1 MVTGSARSPITM
13 ASFGGA
19 ATAPEAKTTARIT
32 RDSVATRR
40 IVMGGLLWPVI
51 LPQASVWRN
60 PAGMYGWCACA
71 VPSPPEGERVAV
83 RADTLASSGE
93 ARAEMMRGSEVIG
106 NGLGTAHRVVL
117 VIALLALLTTPTAAQ
132 PQAELRV
139 AIPWTPENL
148 DPTMNLSSFRAMV
161 GVSIFDS
168 LVGRDAENRIVPQL
182 AESWRFVDDVTLQL
196 KLRKGVVFHDG
207 EPFNAEAV
215 RFTFQ
220 RVLDLEQKSP
230 NRATVAEIARVDVVD
245 DYTVNLITRQP
256 YAPLV
261 NRLIDFATV
270 PPKYV
275 AEKGNQ
281 GIALKPVGTG
291 PYRFVELIKDDR
303 MVVEAFDRHWRGAPK
318 IKRIIYKPIPE
329 PFTRAAALRNNEVDL
344 VTTMPPSLAREL
356 EKAPGIR
363 VQRVPSTWI
372 IYLGLN
378 ALKKPLSDVRVRQA
392 LNYATDVDAIVKN
405 VLEGNGRRLEGPL
418 TPQMFGYDGS
428 VKGYSPD
435 PARARRLL
443 AEAGYPDGLEIVLD
457 SPAGRYQGDKEIA
470 EALGG
475 QWQRAGFKPKVQVAE
490 WGAYFKRYLGKQF
503 QDAYMLGLGGA
514 MQDADELY
522 NLVSSKGRG
531 LYYKNERVDA
541 LFDLGRS
548 TMDAAKRRQVY
559 RDLQRAMIEDA
570 TWVFLL
576 QQVDIYASRDRLAWT
591 PRPDQWMPLQD
602 ATLK

>member
-1 MVTGSARSPITM
+1 M
-13 ASFGGA
+13 
-19 ATAPEAKTTARIT
+19 
-32 RDSVATRR
+32 RR
-40 IVMGGLLWPVI
+40 GVPGVVM
-51 LPQASVWRN
+51 
-60 PAGMYGWCACA
+60 
-71 VPSPPEGERVAV
+71 
-83 RADTLASSGE
+83 LA
-93 ARAEMMRGSEVIG
+93 
-106 NGLGTAHRVVL
+106 
-117 VIALLALLTTPTAAQ
+117 ALLMLVPGPIGAQ
-132 PQAELRV
+132 SQGELRV

-161 GVSIFDS
+161 GVSMFDS
-168 LVGRDAENRIVPQL
+168 LVGRDTENRIVPQL
-182 AESWRFVDDVTLQL
+182 AESWRLVDDVTWQL

-220 RVLDLEQKSP
+220 RVLDPEQKSP
-230 NRATVAEIARVDVVD
+230 NRANVAEIARVEIVD
-245 DYTVNLITRQP
+245 DYTVNLVTRQP
-256 YAPLV
+256 YAPLI
-261 NRLIDFATV
+261 NRLLDFAIV

-281 GIALKPVGTG
+281 GMALRPVGTG

-318 IKRIIYKPIPE
+318 IRRIVYKPIPE

-356 EKAPGIR
+356 ERAPGIR
-363 VQRVPSTWI
+363 VQRVPSSWI

-378 ALKKPLSDVRVRQA
+378 ALKKPLSDVKVRQA
-392 LNYATDVDAIVKN
+392 LNYATDVDAIIKN

-418 TPQMFGYDGS
+418 TPQMFGYDAS
-428 VKGYSPD
+428 VKGYAPD
-435 PARARRLL
+435 PARSRKLL
-443 AEAGYPDGLEIVLD
+443 AEAGYPDGLEITLE

-490 WGAYFKRYLGKQF
+490 WGAYFKRYLAKQF
-503 QDAYMLGLGGA
+503 QDAYVLGLGGP

-548 TMDAAKRRQVY
+548 TMDPAKRRQVY
-559 RDLQRAMIEDA
+559 RDLQRAMVEDA

-576 QQVDIYASRDRLAWT
+576 QQVDIYASRDRLTWT

>member
-1 MVTGSARSPITM
+1 MRRG
-13 ASFGGA
+13 
-19 ATAPEAKTTARIT
+19 
-32 RDSVATRR
+32 VAGV
-40 IVMGGLLWPVI
+40 VM
-51 LPQASVWRN
+51 
-60 PAGMYGWCACA
+60 
-71 VPSPPEGERVAV
+71 
-83 RADTLASSGE
+83 LA
-93 ARAEMMRGSEVIG
+93 
-106 NGLGTAHRVVL
+106 
-117 VIALLALLTTPTAAQ
+117 ALLMLVPGPIGAQ
-132 PQAELRV
+132 SQGELRV

-161 GVSIFDS
+161 GVSMFDS
-168 LVGRDAENRIVPQL
+168 LVGRDTENRIVPQL
-182 AESWRFVDDVTLQL
+182 AESWRLVDDVTWQL

-220 RVLDLEQKSP
+220 RVLDPEQKSP
-230 NRATVAEIARVDVVD
+230 NRANVAEIARVEIVD
-245 DYTVNLITRQP
+245 DYTVNLVTRQP
-256 YAPLV
+256 YAPLI
-261 NRLIDFATV
+261 NRLLDFAIV

-281 GIALKPVGTG
+281 GMALRPVGTG

-318 IKRIIYKPIPE
+318 IRRIVYKPIPE

-356 EKAPGIR
+356 ERAPGIR
-363 VQRVPSTWI
+363 VQRVPSSWI

-378 ALKKPLSDVRVRQA
+378 ALKKPLSDVKVRQA
-392 LNYATDVDAIVKN
+392 LNYATDVDAIIKN

-418 TPQMFGYDGS
+418 TPQMFGYDAS
-428 VKGYSPD
+428 VKGYPPD
-435 PARARRLL
+435 PGRSRRLL
-443 AEAGYPDGLEIVLD
+443 AEAGYPDGLEITLE

-490 WGAYFKRYLGKQF
+490 WGAYFKRYLAKQF
-503 QDAYMLGLGGA
+503 QDAYVLGLGGP

-548 TMDAAKRRQVY
+548 TMDPAKRRQVY
-559 RDLQRAMIEDA
+559 RDLQRAMVEDA

-576 QQVDIYASRDRLAWT
+576 QQVDIYASRDRLTWT

>member
-1 MVTGSARSPITM
+1 MIKGIGLAL
-13 ASFGGA
+13 
-19 ATAPEAKTTARIT
+19 
-32 RDSVATRR
+32 
-40 IVMGGLLWPVI
+40 IV
-51 LPQASVWRN
+51 
-60 PAGMYGWCACA
+60 
-71 VPSPPEGERVAV
+71 
-83 RADTLASSGE
+83 
-93 ARAEMMRGSEVIG
+93 
-106 NGLGTAHRVVL
+106 
-117 VIALLALLTTPTAAQ
+117 ALLVLPATPGDAQ
-132 PQAELRV
+132 PQGELRV

-161 GVSIFDS
+161 GVSMFDS
-168 LVGRDAENRIVPQL
+168 LVGRDADNRIVPQL
-182 AESWRFVDDVTLQL
+182 AESWRLVDDVTWQL
-196 KLRKGVVFHDG
+196 KLRRGVVFHDG

-220 RVLDLEQKSP
+220 RVLDPEQKSP
-230 NRATVAEIARVDVVD
+230 NRANIAEIARVEVLD
-245 DYTVNLITRQP
+245 DYTVNLVTRQP

-261 NRLIDFATV
+261 NRLLDFAIV

-281 GIALKPVGTG
+281 GMALRPVGTG
-291 PYRFVELIKDDR
+291 PYRFVELVKDDH
-303 MVVEAFDRHWRGAPK
+303 MIVEAFDRHWRGAPK
-318 IKRIIYKPIPE
+318 IRRIVYKPIPE

-344 VTTMPPSLAREL
+344 VTTIPPSLAREL
-356 EKAPGIR
+356 ERVPGIR

-392 LNYATDVDAIVKN
+392 LNYATDVDAIVRS
-405 VLEGNGRRLEGPL
+405 VLEGNGRRLEEPL
-418 TPQMFGYDGS
+418 TPQMFGYDAA
-428 VKGYSPD
+428 VKGYAPD
-435 PARARRLL
+435 PARARKLL
-443 AEAGYPDGLEIVLD
+443 AEAGHPDGLEVTLD

-475 QWQRAGFKPKVQVAE
+475 QWQKAGFKPKVQVAE
-490 WGAYFKRYLGKQF
+490 WGAYFKRYLAKQF
-503 QDAYMLGLGGA
+503 QDAYLLGLGGP

-531 LYYKNERVDA
+531 LYYKNERIDA

-548 TMDAAKRRQVY
+548 TMDAARRRQVY
-559 RDLQRAMIEDA
+559 RDLQRAMVEDA

-576 QQVDIYASRDRLAWT
+576 QQVDIYASRDRVSWT

>member
-1 MVTGSARSPITM
+1 VVRRSVTA
-13 ASFGGA
+13 
-19 ATAPEAKTTARIT
+19 
-32 RDSVATRR
+32 V
-40 IVMGGLLWPVI
+40 VM
-51 LPQASVWRN
+51 
-60 PAGMYGWCACA
+60 
-71 VPSPPEGERVAV
+71 
-83 RADTLASSGE
+83 LA
-93 ARAEMMRGSEVIG
+93 
-106 NGLGTAHRVVL
+106 
-117 VIALLALLTTPTAAQ
+117 ALLTLMPGSIGAQ
-132 PQAELRV
+132 SQGELRV

-161 GVSIFDS
+161 GVSMFDS
-168 LVGRDAENRIVPQL
+168 LVGRDTENRIVPQL
-182 AESWRFVDDVTLQL
+182 AESWRLVDDVTWQL

-220 RVLDLEQKSP
+220 RVLDPEQKSP
-230 NRATVAEIARVDVVD
+230 NRANVAEIARVEVVD

-256 YAPLV
+256 YAPLI
-261 NRLIDFATV
+261 NRLLDFAIV

-281 GIALKPVGTG
+281 GMALRPVGTG

-318 IKRIIYKPIPE
+318 IRRIVYKPIPE

-356 EKAPGIR
+356 ERAPGIR
-363 VQRVPSTWI
+363 VQRVPSSWI

-378 ALKKPLSDVRVRQA
+378 ALKKPLSDVKVRQA
-392 LNYATDVDAIVKN
+392 LNYATDVDAIIKN

-418 TPQMFGYDGS
+418 TPQMFGYDAT
-428 VKGYSPD
+428 VKGYAPD
-435 PARARRLL
+435 PARARKLL
-443 AEAGYPDGLEIVLD
+443 AEAGYPDGLEITLE

-475 QWQRAGFKPKVQVAE
+475 QWQKAGFKPKVQVAE
-490 WGAYFKRYLGKQF
+490 WGAYFKRYLAKQF
-503 QDAYMLGLGGA
+503 QDAYVLGLGGP

-531 LYYKNERVDA
+531 LYYKNERVDT

-548 TMDAAKRRQVY
+548 TMDPARRRQVY
-559 RDLQRAMIEDA
+559 RDLQRAMVEDA

-576 QQVDIYASRDRLAWT
+576 QQVDIYASRDRLTWT